1 MFLSCTGICEIKENL
16 KSPRG
21 NCECILLLQETK
33 KNMFVA
39 AKELDRHPAKF
50 KLFYRMS
57 KELFLEL
64 VEKVIPQVEK
74 IQFPKKCEC

>member
-1 MFLSCTGICEIKENL
+1 MHPIIARN
-16 KSPRG
+16 
-21 NCECILLLQETK
+21 K
-33 KNMFVA
+33 KNMFDA